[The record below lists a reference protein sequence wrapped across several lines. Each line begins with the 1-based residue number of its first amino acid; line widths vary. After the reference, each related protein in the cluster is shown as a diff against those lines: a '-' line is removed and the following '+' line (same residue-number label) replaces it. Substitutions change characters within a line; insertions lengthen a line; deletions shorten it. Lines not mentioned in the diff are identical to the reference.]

1 MNRPC
6 TARDIMVTDLVL
18 LSPDLHV
25 FDGIAH
31 LLRSDITGA
40 PVVDDNQQFLGV
52 FSEKCCMSVLTVTA
66 ELAAQ
71 DNGTAPVSVKARDF
85 MANALLTFAPD
96 VNVFDAI
103 GSLLKKRVSGAPV
116 VNANNEFLGVLSERY
131 SMRAV
136 VDAAYDQ
143 LPAGQISAFMNRD
156 AGRLVS
162 EEASVLDIAEMFLSM
177 HYRRVVVTRNGQV
190 VGQISRRDVLRAEHH
205 LAKSVRNCERKLL
218 DRSKRIARSDIN
230 DERPT
235 SRLPSPEIRAFM
247 DTRAR
252 TITEDTD
259 LLGMAHLFLT
269 TNYRRFPVLRDGR
282 LVGQVSRRDL
292 LQTIHD
298 SLDVSPE
305 RGAAGLLY
313 LSTLHQ
319 PEEVG
324 SRFA

>member
-1 MNRPC
+1 MKQPC

-31 LLRSDITGA
+31 LLRSDISGA
-40 PVVDDNQQFLGV
+40 PVVDADQQFLGV
-52 FSEKCCMSVLTVTA
+52 FSEKCCMSVLKLTA
-66 ELAAQ
+66 ELAVQ
-71 DNGTAPVSVKARDF
+71 DNQSLPTTVKARDF
-85 MANALLTFAPD
+85 MADALLTFTPEVD
-96 VNVFDAI
+96 VFDAI
-103 GSLLKKRVSGAPV
+103 GSLLKKKVSGAPV
-116 VNANNEFLGVLSERY
+116 VDSNHEFLGVLSERY

-143 LPAGQISAFMNRD
+143 LPTGQVSAFMNRD
-156 AGRLVS
+156 TGRLVS
-162 EEASVLDIAEMFLSM
+162 EDANVLDIAEMFLTM
-177 HYRRVVVTRNGQV
+177 HYRRVVVTRNGRV
-190 VGQISRRDVLRAEHH
+190 VGQVSRRDVLRAEHH
-205 LAKSVRNCERKLL
+205 LAQTVKNCERKLL
-218 DRSKRIARSDIN
+218 ERSKRIDRSDSHN
-230 DERPT
+230 DHPT
-235 SRLPSPEIRAFM
+235 SRLPSPEISAFM

-259 LLGMAHLFLT
+259 LLSMAHLFLT

-298 SLDVSPE
+298 SLDVSKTQ
-305 RGAAGLLY
+305 GAAGLLY
-313 LSTLHQ
+313 LSTVRK

-324 SRFA
+324 SRFV